1 MENGQKVKELYVL
14 EDGWNSS
21 LLKISS
27 LLSFGCSFFFWGY
40 IYLKRKI
47 NERVVL
53 IETKIWGK

>member
-27 LLSFGCSFFFWGY
+27 LLSFGCSFFFFVH
-40 IYLKRKI
+40 LFKI
-47 NERVVL
+47 E
-53 IETKIWGK
+53 K

>member
-27 LLSFGCSFFFWGY
+27 LLSFGCSFFFVH
-40 IYLKRKI
+40 LFKI
-47 NERVVL
+47 E
-53 IETKIWGK
+53 K